1 MSFLQLLKY
10 KRKMRTF
17 KYFLTFLTLIISTI
31 TIYSLYSIE
40 LQVKHV
46 VKPLKSYLYR
56 LFNESLVP
64 NLYYSSHTGTVNEIN
79 FAFKR
84 HNVSIRTAQGKL
96 FSIINLNLKI
106 NEFM

>member
-1 MSFLQLLKY
+1 MNL
-10 KRKMRTF
+10 F
-17 KYFLTFLTLIISTI
+17 KYFLAFSTLTIVF
-31 TIYSLYSIE
+31 YSFYSISIRKR
-40 LQVKHV
+40 LKHV
-46 VKPLKSYLYR
+46 FIPSKSYLYR